1 MHILAER
8 RLSRPRL
15 LCMVVIP
22 LAALML
28 ACAGCARSAM
38 PSAKDGAA
46 RNRAM
51 WMKIGREL
59 AEAVEPLRPDTI
71 VFLRPAPGPQTGEDS
86 EVIEKA
92 FRAEAAR
99 ASSPPVVKTLLIPA
113 PQSPATEPASL
124 LLSRPT
130 LDATWMDEATRM
142 AGAGGLVV
150 SSLGEPASLPPSGS
164 AWARVVCYSR
174 DGGAGLAEMIRAGV
188 VVAAVAPRHT
198 EPDAGEADWYEL
210 RFTTLN
216 LENLASW

>member
-1 MHILAER
+1 MHIPAER
-8 RLSRPRL
+8 WSSRRRLPSMGL
-15 LCMVVIP
+15 VS

-46 RNRAM
+46 MNRVM

-59 AEAVEPLRPDTI
+59 AKAVETHRPDTI
-71 VFLRPAPGPQTGEDS
+71 VFLRAAPGPQTGEDT

-92 FRAEAAR
+92 FRAEVAR
-99 ASSPPVVKTLLIPA
+99 ASSSPVVKTLSIPS
-113 PQSPATEPASL
+113 PPSPAQAPDSL
-124 LLSRPT
+124 LVSRPT

-150 SSLGEPASLPPSGS
+150 SILGEPASRPPSGR
-164 AWARVVCYSR
+164 AWPRVVCYSR

-198 EPDAGEADWYEL
+198 EPDAGEADWYGL

-216 LENLASW
+216 LENIASW